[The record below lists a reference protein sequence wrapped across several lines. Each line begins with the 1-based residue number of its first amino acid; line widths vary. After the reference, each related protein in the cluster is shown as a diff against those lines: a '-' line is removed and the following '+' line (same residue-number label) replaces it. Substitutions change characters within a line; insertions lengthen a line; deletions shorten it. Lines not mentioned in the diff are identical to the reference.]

1 LKSTII
7 KSLLLAAVAVMMPF
21 AGQTAQAQEGLV
33 VVLDVAKVFK
43 ENAAFTN
50 KMANIKSEADRLKKQ
65 ITEQQEAIKLRAQA
79 LGDLVAGSPERNQ
92 LEADLELQQATL
104 RTEARQAETQLL
116 NREANIYHD
125 TYIEMQSVVESLAS
139 QNGISLVLR
148 FDSEEIDQNNR
159 AEVIKGV
166 NRAVVYNKNL
176 DITSMV
182 SKAMQTRSAQAPN
195 GIQTK

>member
-1 LKSTII
+1 
-7 KSLLLAAVAVMMPF
+7 MMPF

-65 ITEQQEAIKLRAQA
+65 ITQQQEAIKLRAQA

-148 FDSEEIDQNNR
+148 FDSENIDQNNR